1 MNWDLW
7 VTSMNLREVLA
18 PLVLG
23 LYYPI
28 HFHRYGDTLQIRG
41 LEFAPVEEIAKVPNV
56 NREQGRKRS

>member
-1 MNWDLW
+1 
-7 VTSMNLREVLA
+7 MNLRDVLA